1 MHLKKNNIVLISA
14 ILSALAVNYASAGA
28 LDGGTTMMVT
38 DVAVTGAISSVDG
51 FNTTV
56 GNGSTINGSV
66 LSGGGNNSV
75 FGASA
80 STSGNHN
87 TVIGAGAST
96 GLNAV
101 NSVVLGAGSV
111 ATVANSV
118 SFGDSALGI
127 TRVLQNVTSGTQ
139 NNDAANVGQMN
150 SAITAAINALPPA
163 TDNVARVSAATAQ
176 TTADAATV
184 TATNADTKATT
195 ALTTA
200 NTANTNATTALNQ
213 VGGFN
218 TRIGSLENR
227 MGGLENGVAASMAMS
242 AANSNAVQAA
252 YRSTKG
258 MGLGIGASVF
268 AGRSVTALSFA
279 ANLGF
284 GSVSASASLSGKP
297 GVQVGAGFA
306 F

>member
-1 MHLKKNNIVLISA
+1 MKKLLISV
-14 ILSALAVNYASAGA
+14 ILFALTAASAGAGA
-28 LDGGTTMMVT
+28 LDGGTAMMAT
-38 DVAVTGAISSVDG
+38 DVAVTGTISSADG
-51 FNTTV
+51 WNTTV
-56 GNGSTINGSV
+56 GNGSTISWGV

-75 FGASA
+75 FGAGA

-96 GLNAV
+96 EMDAV
-101 NSVVLGAGSV
+101 NSVALGAGSV
-111 ATVANSV
+111 VRVDNSV

-150 SAITAAINALPPA
+150 SAITSAINA
-163 TDNVARVSAATAQ
+163 VANDS
-176 TTADAATV
+176 
-184 TATNADTKATT
+184 T

-200 NTANTNATTALNQ
+200 NTATTNATTALNR
-213 VGGFN
+213 VGGLD

-227 MGGLENGVAASMAMS
+227 MGGLETGVAASMAMG
-242 AANSNAVQAA
+242 ATNSSAVQAA
-252 YRSTKG
+252 YRSSKG

-268 AGRSVTALSFA
+268 AGRTVTAVSYA